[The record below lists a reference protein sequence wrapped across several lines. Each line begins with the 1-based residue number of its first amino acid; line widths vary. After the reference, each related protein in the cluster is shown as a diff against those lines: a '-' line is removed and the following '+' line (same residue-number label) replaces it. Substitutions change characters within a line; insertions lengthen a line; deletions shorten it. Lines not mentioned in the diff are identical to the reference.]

1 MLKKGLK
8 EKSVKVVLVCSLAG
22 IGTSFYMPAAYA
34 EEGTAVIQEDARTV
48 NSLSKLEIKDI
59 ALDQKFAE
67 DVLDYSATVAN
78 EVEKITLLAESINE
92 NATIS
97 VNGVKLTNGKAKDL
111 ALQTG
116 INTFKIT
123 VSDGIN
129 ETMTYTV
136 KVEKLESDDN
146 FLTSIGLSSGSLPF
160 DSKVT
165 AYNVSVENE
174 IKTITLSP
182 TLSDSA
188 ANVKVNGT
196 AATSGGVKVPL
207 RIGKT
212 MVKIIVTAENGDE
225 KTYTLTITRAA
236 AKKTESKDK
245 DAESKEDT
253 VQKEPITGANK
264 TQPSASKGDK
274 PSSTPVDSFN
284 NVKTSNGSKVSKV
297 QQNENISTQKTKSIP
312 VEEAVSADSLGEEGK
327 TPPFLNNL
335 TVSTGVW
342 NKPFD
347 SNEHTYHV
355 KVDNDITSVEMNA
368 ASSASGATV
377 EYEGESSRNVKIKD
391 KAKTAISVTVS
402 KDGNRRTYVIVFEK
416 DMDVEMDEEET
427 VDDIKTNETEV
438 EATQMSTAGKTETV
452 PSNDKVVQ
460 GMLNGNEPAAAGSF
474 WGKVKAFFTS
484 LF

>member
-1 MLKKGLK
+1 
-8 EKSVKVVLVCSLAG
+8 
-22 IGTSFYMPAAYA
+22 
-34 EEGTAVIQEDARTV
+34 
-48 NSLSKLEIKDI
+48 
-59 ALDQKFAE
+59 
-67 DVLDYSATVAN
+67 
-78 EVEKITLLAESINE
+78 
-92 NATIS
+92 
-97 VNGVKLTNGKAKDL
+97 
-111 ALQTG
+111 
-116 INTFKIT
+116 
-123 VSDGIN
+123 
-129 ETMTYTV
+129 
-136 KVEKLESDDN
+136 
-146 FLTSIGLSSGSLPF
+146 
-160 DSKVT
+160 VT

-174 IKTITLSP
+174 IKTVTVVP

-188 ANVKVNGT
+188 ANVRVNGT

-207 RIGKT
+207 QIGKT
-212 MVKIIVTAENGDE
+212 IVKIIVTAENGDE

-236 AKKTESKDK
+236 AKKTETKDK
-245 DAESKEDT
+245 DASSKEDT

-274 PSSTPVDSFN
+274 PFSTPVDSSN
-284 NVKTSNGSKVSKV
+284 NVKTSNGSQVSKV
-297 QQNENISTQKTKSIP
+297 QQNENISTQKTKSNP
-312 VEEAVSADSLGEEGK
+312 VKEAVSADSLGEEGK

-347 SNEHTYHV
+347 SNAHTYHV

-377 EYEGESSRNVKIKD
+377 EYEGESSGDVKIKD

-460 GMLNGNEPAAAGSF
+460 GMLNGKEPPAAAGSF